1 MIYLWYCNCCCRFN
15 DNKPSSLLSV
25 FGCKLVSIVNDLDLF
40 CKYSQQH
47 DAVRIIQLNY
57 HGDLHL
63 SRQRA
68 VKSQRRN
75 SIMTQQENTIR
86 FDQAKPTKQRS
97 IEIVPRSRN
106 QERLVLALQSA
117 DQHIVVTAGPA
128 GTGKTYL
135 AMLAAV
141 KALRNGEVDRIVL
154 TRPAVGVED
163 EKHGFLPGD
172 LNQKMDPWV
181 RPLTDILREYYRAQ
195 DIADM
200 IQEQKIEIAPLAF
213 MRGRTFK
220 SSYIIADEMQNATP
234 SQCKMLM
241 TRIGEDSKIVITGD
255 VEQADRNRGNNGL
268 IDLCQRLQEG
278 GVKGI
283 AVCHLDNQDIQRHKI
298 IASVLNLYAD

>member
-1 MIYLWYCNCCCRFN
+1 
-15 DNKPSSLLSV
+15 
-25 FGCKLVSIVNDLDLF
+25 
-40 CKYSQQH
+40 
-47 DAVRIIQLNY
+47 
-57 HGDLHL
+57 L
-63 SRQRA
+63 SRNRA
-68 VKSQRRN
+68 TK
-75 SIMTQQENTIR
+75 TQKRIQQFENTIQ
-86 FDQAKPTKQRS
+86 FNQAPKQQRLRP
-97 IEIVPRSRN
+97 IELVPRTRN
-106 QERLVLALQSA
+106 QERLVIALQDA

-141 KALRNGEVDRIVL
+141 KAFRAGEVDRIVL

-181 RPLTDILREYYRAQ
+181 RPLTDILREYYRTQ

-200 IQEQKIEIAPLAF
+200 MSEQKIEIAPLAF

-220 SSYIIADEMQNATP
+220 SAYIVADEMQNATP
-234 SQCKMLM
+234 NQCKMLM
-241 TRIGEDSKIVITGD
+241 TRIGEGSKIIITGD

-268 IDLCQRLQEG
+268 IDLCSRLQEG

-283 AVCHLDNQDIQRHKI
+283 AVCHLDNQDIQRHRI
-298 IASVLNLYAD
+298 IDSVLKLYAAE

>member
-1 MIYLWYCNCCCRFN
+1 
-15 DNKPSSLLSV
+15 
-25 FGCKLVSIVNDLDLF
+25 
-40 CKYSQQH
+40 
-47 DAVRIIQLNY
+47 
-57 HGDLHL
+57 L

-68 VKSQRRN
+68 VKSQRHN
-75 SIMTQQENTIR
+75 STTPHQENTIR
-86 FDQAKPTKQRS
+86 FEQSKPAKQKT
-97 IEIVPRSRN
+97 IEIVPRTRN
-106 QERLVLALQSA
+106 QERLVMALQSS

-141 KALRNGEVDRIVL
+141 KAFRAGEVDRIVL

-181 RPLTDILREYYRAQ
+181 RPLTDILREYYRTQ

-200 IQEQKIEIAPLAF
+200 IQDQQIEIAPLAF

-220 SSYIIADEMQNATP
+220 SAYIIADEMQNATP
-234 SQCKMLM
+234 NQCKMLM
-241 TRIGEDSKIVITGD
+241 TRIGEGSKIVITGD

-268 IDLCQRLQEG
+268 IDLCSRLQEG

-283 AVCHLDNQDIQRHKI
+283 AVCHLDNRDIQRHRI
-298 IASVLNLYAD
+298 IDSVLRLYAAE